1 MSTYLTRAEV
11 ALWLKTAECTIDRWR
26 KNRRDPIPHMKIGG
40 SVRFSQEA
48 VEQWLRT
55 KRRGTYSK

>member
-11 ALWLKTAECTIDRWR
+11 AQWLKTSTRTIDRWR
-26 KNRRDPIPHMKIGG
+26 TMRLNPIPHMKIGG
-40 SVRFSQEA
+40 SVRFGQEA

-55 KRRGTYSK
+55 KRRGVYLK